1 MIKEVKTKHLSNVEF
16 ALLQLITE
24 NGELSGYEIN
34 KLIDQR
40 GYREWAD
47 IGETSIYSGLDKLN
61 KKELVEF
68 YIYADKQ
75 GRGPLPKKFKL
86 TDKGKETLKDEVL
99 GALSTTRERDRRFDL
114 ALASIPFITPEEA
127 VIALSKRKEFLASES
142 ERLNNKLESQ
152 GGKNLPFHVKA
163 LFKHPL
169 VFIDTEIVFVDE
181 LIISLKEGSGHE

>member
-1 MIKEVKTKHLSNVEF
+1 
-16 ALLQLITE
+16 
-24 NGELSGYEIN
+24 
-34 KLIDQR
+34 
-40 GYREWAD
+40 
-47 IGETSIYSGLDKLN
+47 
-61 KKELVEF
+61 
-68 YIYADKQ
+68 
-75 GRGPLPKKFKL
+75 LPKKFKL